1 MEGSGSMDKIN
12 ELFVSEIK
20 VINMGL
26 VSFAKDLK
34 EQKVNVIHVDWKPPA
49 GGNQKMASLL
59 AKLKGK

>member
-1 MEGSGSMDKIN
+1 MEGSGSMGKIN
-12 ELFVSEIK
+12 ELFASDIK

-34 EQKVNVIHVDWKPPA
+34 EQKINVIHVDWKPPA

>member
-1 MEGSGSMDKIN
+1 MGKIN
-12 ELFVSEIK
+12 ELFASDIK

-34 EQKVNVIHVDWKPPA
+34 EQKINVIHVDWKPPA